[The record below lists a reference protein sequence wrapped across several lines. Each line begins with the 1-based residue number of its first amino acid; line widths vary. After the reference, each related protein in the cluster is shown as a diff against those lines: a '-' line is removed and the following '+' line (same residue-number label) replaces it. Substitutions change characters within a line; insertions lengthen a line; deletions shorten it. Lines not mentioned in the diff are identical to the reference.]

1 MSDVKTSVIIF
12 ACRYCAYSA
21 ADLAGSE
28 RRSYPATT
36 SIVLVPCSGRIE
48 ESLLLKAF
56 ENGADG
62 VMVMGCLEGNCHFI
76 SGNLG
81 ARARVLRVHNILE
94 DIHFTADR
102 IRMYNLSASEGAKF
116 ATFVNDFVLEIQ
128 ELGQSPINLAR
139 LDKVLALP
147 TENNEISSALLPDAG
162 ERNKA
167 GDGSAMS
174 FSRAG
179 Q

>member
-1 MSDVKTSVIIF
+1 MKDLTTSVIIF

-21 ADLAGSE
+21 ANLAGAE

-81 ARARVLRVHNILE
+81 ACARVRRVQNTPE
-94 DIHFTADR
+94 NIHFTSGR
-102 IRMYNLSASEGAKF
+102 IRMFNLSAGEGAKF
-116 ATFVNDFVLEIQ
+116 ATFVNDFVTEIQ
-128 ELGQSPINLAR
+128 KLGISPINQTRGRKIAVTPR
-139 LDKVLALP
+139 
-147 TENNEISSALLPDAG
+147 
-162 ERNKA
+162 
-167 GDGSAMS
+167 DG
-174 FSRAG
+174 

>member
-1 MSDVKTSVIIF
+1 MKDLATNVIIF

-28 RRSYPATT
+28 RRPYPATT
-36 SIVLVPCSGRIE
+36 TIVLVPCSGRVE

-81 ARARVLRVHNILE
+81 ARARVQRVQNILE
-94 DIHFTADR
+94 NIHFTSGR
-102 IRMYNLSASEGAKF
+102 IRMFNLSAGEGAKF
-116 ATFVNDFVLEIQ
+116 ATFVNDFVSEI
-128 ELGQSPINLAR
+128 EKLNLSPINQVR
-139 LDKVLALP
+139 
-147 TENNEISSALLPDAG
+147 G
-162 ERNKA
+162 RNIV
-167 GDGSAMS
+167 AMP
-174 FSRAG
+174 REE